1 MHNYAKKRVKIAPLN
16 LKKEKKYL
24 KFTLEK
30 EKQFIHQIIQN
41 NYYNNLMN
49 LYSEVNKNMSAANLL
64 NLNKPDI
71 LIDSFKDLCGI

>member
-1 MHNYAKKRVKIAPLN
+1 MK
-16 LKKEKKYL
+16 
-24 KFTLEK
+24 
-30 EKQFIHQIIQN
+30 
-41 NYYNNLMN
+41 